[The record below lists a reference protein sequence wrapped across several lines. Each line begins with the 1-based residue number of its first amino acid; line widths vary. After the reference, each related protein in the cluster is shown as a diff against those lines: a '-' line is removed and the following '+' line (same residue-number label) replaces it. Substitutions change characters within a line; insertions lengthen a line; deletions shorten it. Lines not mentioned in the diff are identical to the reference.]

1 MKVQVVKFCNSCGV
15 IKIDDKHIRRFDL
28 SKENNYVIDGK
39 KYYLYDN
46 NINDLSLGQYTY
58 AVDLES
64 EYNCD
69 LIYDLRDKYTKWF
82 DTKKQ
87 AIEYARSIKKEL
99 KQIIKDNDIKDNTI
113 TLDINEYII
122 DGDFCGTVYSLNIL
136 GKY

>member
-1 MKVQVVKFCNSCGV
+1 MKK
-15 IKIDDKHIRRFDL
+15 
-28 SKENNYVIDGK
+28 NNGYKYV
-39 KYYLYDN
+39 YE
-46 NINDLSLGQYTY
+46 
-58 AVDLES
+58 VFLES

-82 DTKKQ
+82 DTQKQ

-113 TLDINEYII
+113 TLDINEYIFDDI
-122 DGDFCGTVYSLNIL
+122 SGDLCGIVYSLNIL